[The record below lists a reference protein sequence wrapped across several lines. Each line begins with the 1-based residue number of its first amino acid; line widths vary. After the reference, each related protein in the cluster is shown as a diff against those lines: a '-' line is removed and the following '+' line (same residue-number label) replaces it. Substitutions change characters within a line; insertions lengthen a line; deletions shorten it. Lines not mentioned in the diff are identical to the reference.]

1 MLYIPEVP
9 QSISNNLSAVFYCSF
24 RKSVQ
29 YIVEVNFCKA
39 RKGDPAMQTV
49 YKHAYNIKVLL
60 FICPEY

>member
-9 QSISNNLSAVFYCSF
+9 QSISNNLSAVFYRSF

-29 YIVEVNFCKA
+29 YINFCKA
-39 RKGDPAMQTV
+39 RKGDPEMQTV

-60 FICPEY
+60 FICPEN